1 MQPLASLKALADPI
15 YEAFYGLKEQ
25 PFAITT
31 DPKFLY
37 LSASHQLAF
46 NEVSNGLRRH
56 EALLLLTGDTGTGK
70 TTLCRAVLE
79 SLGERTFSAMIL
91 NPYMTGAEVFRIIL
105 RDFGLVSQDEFRRGV
120 LATADVTQLLD
131 TLEAFL
137 RSLQPLDSHAVL
149 VVDEAQSVAPQ
160 VLDQIRL
167 LTGLEQDGRGLVQI
181 VLCGQPTLLNTL
193 KAEPMHALNER
204 ITRRVSL
211 APLPYNEVDAY
222 IQHRLKIAGGESV
235 TFEPAAARVV
245 ADLAHGLPRRVNVLC
260 DRSLQE
266 GRIAGVSTITPD
278 LVKRAAR
285 SLAGVH
291 DPAPVAPSEPVSSL
305 NLKQSGEI
313 TLNLGQV
320 PEKPGRMRRV
330 IYTAVGAILAAALL
344 GVGYSY
350 YPGASTG
357 PGPLPVPAPPAID
370 LGAPAQPLAVPEDS
384 ATTPAAPSSSATPAP
399 PPSTSSAPPPST
411 STPAANGPS
420 AAPSSNTPPPSAPA
434 PPTP

>member
-46 NEVSNGLRRH
+46 SEVSNGLRRH

-137 RSLQPLDSHAVL
+137 RSLRPLDSHAVL

-211 APLPYNEVDAY
+211 APLPHNEVDAY

-305 NLKQSGEI
+305 KQTGEI

-344 GVGYSY
+344 GFGYSY
-350 YPGASTG
+350 YRGASNG
-357 PGPLPVPAPPAID
+357 PGPLPVPAPPVVD
-370 LGAPAQPLAVPEDS
+370 VGAPAQPLAVPEESAPPPAAPSPS
-384 ATTPAAPSSSATPAP
+384 ATTPTPPSASSAPPSSTTTPAAGGPPAAPSSSAP
-399 PPSTSSAPPPST
+399 PPST
-411 STPAANGPS
+411 
-420 AAPSSNTPPPSAPA
+420 PA
-434 PPTP
+434 PQTP